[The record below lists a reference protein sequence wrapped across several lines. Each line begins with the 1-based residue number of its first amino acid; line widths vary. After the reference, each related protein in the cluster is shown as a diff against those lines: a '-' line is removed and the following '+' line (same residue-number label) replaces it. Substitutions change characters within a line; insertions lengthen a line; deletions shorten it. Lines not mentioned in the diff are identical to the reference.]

1 MRDGECGII
10 YPYSVLALELQ
21 GGPGVHPGKYSLGS
35 SSRIRS
41 CQLPAVRRAQ
51 KKKSSIS
58 YYPSSHLWFYRRE
71 TAVVYTF
78 GFWLTGFFSSFHLR
92 PLAGALRVVSPTR
105 CAVVRERLLSSGRAG
120 LVTGGYLGLEF
131 CRLLAPGLGWL
142 DAPFRGALRPS
153 RHSFED

>member
-1 MRDGECGII
+1 MT
-10 YPYSVLALELQ
+10 PQSSTLLA
-21 GGPGVHPGKYSLGS
+21 
-35 SSRIRS
+35 
-41 CQLPAVRRAQ
+41 
-51 KKKSSIS
+51 
-58 YYPSSHLWFYRRE
+58 
-71 TAVVYTF
+71 
-78 GFWLTGFFSSFHLR
+78 GFFSSYLR